1 MELFKY
7 NPTPYVNTQ
16 VDLPLDLM
24 QGQLEIKQKEF
35 DLQSAAVDKAAENF
49 MKINPGR
56 LTREQ
61 YDRIK
66 NQYLPQLEKIR
77 DTLHQ
82 TGNVS
87 MAAPE
92 LSKFTMT
99 LAADP
104 EVKNIMEDY
113 KLTEAYN
120 KNLQEGKYTDKVF
133 AGLYDAEGNPR
144 PQLGQG
150 QMTSGAYYA
159 PMQYT
164 DPITSLLPEAEKFKA
179 DVIED
184 IISNPNKYNVIQTDE
199 VTVENLAN
207 ERVRQWA
214 NERLP
219 SWKQHPENQAYFWNA
234 TGYKPETFTP
244 EMWDQNVAKNIAD
257 LLAYKKVTR
266 ARSFHNMPD
275 ISMQA
280 PKPSKP
286 LKTETPAEEA
296 AKKTGAPVS
305 RRIITGKEGGLASFE
320 QNKYDGNLITNL
332 NDFNADIDYTKSS
345 MQKNYVALAALSNG
359 AIPQGLDV
367 ASGVGGSRT
376 VVRNWV
382 NDNYTKNEYGEWV
395 LKTKIDKDGKV
406 IPNYSPPVTPEI
418 AATLT
423 GFTEANYSHNA
434 KQTLLDDLKNQT
446 GVKDYNLA
454 VIRNANFKA
463 LHTDEAGIDIPQE
476 VYDYN
481 AIADVAIDEFL
492 LNRGFNPG
500 SSQYTTERERLQ
512 GLNIAELTS
521 TIQNSSGS
529 NIAYYLRNFGK
540 DSKNPKTAVVN
551 KYLTEAAG
559 VLLKGTNEGKIH
571 KAFENFKNKM
581 SEYQL
586 SDLPGDGKF
595 PEYERQ
601 LINMGIAGQ
610 LSGLTNIIDNVDA
623 AKGDGLTEFVE
634 SVPYKDGD
642 PKKGIDTDNVSVSMG
657 YTPKKGVVGVLSFN
671 GKFYEFDLNKADID
685 KQFTYEH
692 PELVQ
697 ELRIYRDISN
707 SVKRSSNTEGKFNIG
722 NIPFEFKVKT
732 KDIGTDKPEF
742 YYEFSADGVNSQ
754 KYTNVGEI
762 IAQAS
767 DIASRKLNEQAILIE
782 GTQNA
787 IREKAEIA
795 IANLPINTP
804 PEVVNQ
810 IKQEAALKMQSVAEE
825 INKIYNANN
834 KPIGTAGKPKQFRQT
849 PKTLLQ

>member
-56 LTREQ
+56 LTTEQ
-61 YDRIK
+61 YERIK

-92 LSKFTMT
+92 LSKFTMK
-99 LAADP
+99 LAADS

-133 AGLYDAEGNPR
+133 AGLYDAEGKPR

-280 PKPSKP
+280 PKPAKP
-286 LKTETPAEEA
+286 IKTETPAEQA

-320 QNKYDGNLITNL
+320 QSKYDGNLITNL
-332 NDFNADIDYTKSS
+332 NDFNADLDYTKSS
-345 MQKNYVALAALSNG
+345 MQKNYVTLAALSNG
-359 AIPQGLDV
+359 AIPEGLDV
-367 ASGVGGSRT
+367 ASGAKSSRA

-395 LKTKIDKDGKV
+395 VK
-406 IPNYSPPVTPEI
+406 NSAAPPVTPEI

-423 GFTEANYSHNA
+423 GFTEANYAHNA

-521 TIQNSSGS
+521 TIQNSSGN

-610 LSGLTNIIDNVDA
+610 LSGLTDILNNVNA
-623 AKGDGLTEFVE
+623 AKDDGLKEFVK

-642 PKKGIDTDNVSVSMG
+642 SSKGIDTDNVSVSMG
-657 YTPKKGVVGVLSFN
+657 YTPKKGVVGVLSFS
-671 GKFYEFDLNKADID
+671 GKFYEFDLDKANID
-685 KQFTYEH
+685 QQFTYEH

-722 NIPFEFKVKT
+722 NIPFQFKVKT

-767 DIASRKLNEQAILIE
+767 DIASRKLKEQDILIE
-782 GTQNA
+782 GAQ
-787 IREKAEIA
+787 AEILERANIA
-795 IANLPINTP
+795 IANLPNNTP
-804 PEVVNQ
+804 PEVVNR
-810 IKQEAALKMQSVAEE
+810 IKQQAALDMESAAEE
-825 INKIYNANN
+825 IGKIYSANN
-834 KPIGTAGKPKQFRQT
+834 KPIGTAGKLKQFRQT